1 MGFPLAYQWGIPWGG
16 RNAFGKAVPKVA
28 YWEENLAC
36 WKDISKAVH

>member
-16 RNAFGKAVPKVA
+16 RKACEKAVPKVA

-36 WKDISKAVH
+36 WKDIPKAVH